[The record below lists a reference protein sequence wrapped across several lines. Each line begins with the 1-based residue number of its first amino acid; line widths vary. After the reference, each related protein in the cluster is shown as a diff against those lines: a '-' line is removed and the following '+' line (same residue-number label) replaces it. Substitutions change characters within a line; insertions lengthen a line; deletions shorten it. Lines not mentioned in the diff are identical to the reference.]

1 MKIASFHAAAFVCGL
16 AAFSAGPVFAQTT
29 ASTATASGSRTEMGW
44 LGFDPGWL
52 GLIGLLGLGGLVRQ
66 RDSSDIGRKTE
77 VRGRPLV

>member
-1 MKIASFHAAAFVCGL
+1 MKIAPFHAAALVCGL

-29 ASTATASGSRTEMGW
+29 TSTPTAAGSPIEMGW

-66 RDSSDIGRKTE
+66 RDSSDIGRKTD

>member
-1 MKIASFHAAAFVCGL
+1 MKIASFYAAAVVGGL

-29 ASTATASGSRTEMGW
+29 ASAPTALASRSEMGW

-66 RDSSDIGRKTE
+66 RESSDIDGKKDL
-77 VRGRPLV
+77 RGRPLV

>member
-1 MKIASFHAAAFVCGL
+1 MKIALSYAAAVVCGL

-29 ASTATASGSRTEMGW
+29 ASTPTASASRTEMAW

-66 RDSSDIGRKTE
+66 RESSNIGGKKNL
-77 VRGRPLV
+77 RGQPLV